1 MPIATYRYKRL
12 KDLQVPIITLAI
24 RYGEEWYPVEAY
36 VDSGATYS
44 VFTTQ
49 VADRL
54 GLDYRTGSK
63 VYVQVGDGGF
73 IPVYLHSL
81 EIQVGKHRLTI
92 PLGFS
97 DKLGIRFNLLGRA
110 EIFSYFKVCFDE
122 RDFLITFSPYEV
134 QRRSMG
140 A

>member
-1 MPIATYRYKRL
+1 MPIVTYRYKRL
-12 KDLQVPIITLAI
+12 KDVQVPIITLAI

-44 VFTTQ
+44 VFTTR

-73 IPVYLHSL
+73 IPVYLHNL
-81 EIQVGKHRLTI
+81 EIQVGRHRLGV

-110 EIFSYFKVCFDE
+110 GIFGYFKVCFDE

-134 QRRSMG
+134 
-140 A
+140 